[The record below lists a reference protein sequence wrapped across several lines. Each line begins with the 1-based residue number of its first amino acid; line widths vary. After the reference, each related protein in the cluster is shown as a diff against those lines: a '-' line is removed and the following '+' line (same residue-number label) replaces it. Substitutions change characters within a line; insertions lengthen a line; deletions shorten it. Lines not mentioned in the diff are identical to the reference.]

1 MAWSSRLRP
10 CTSAQRRL
18 RHGSHHRISGRD
30 AKDLREIRIVTHGIS
45 IADMLRNATDRI
57 WQNV

>member
-1 MAWSSRLRP
+1 L
-10 CTSAQRRL
+10 C
-18 RHGSHHRISGRD
+18 
-30 AKDLREIRIVTHGIS
+30 EIRIVTHGIS